1 MTDKKKVAKI
11 VDKKVNTRSAKMI
24 DNTQREGEALG
35 TVGPFVKVTWND
47 AASTF
52 KTYVINGDNPSEHLT
67 VCETVGELV
76 AEDDKAMVLV
86 MHGSQC
92 DGCDIMAIP
101 KDWAQ
106 KVEVLESVGTAKD
119 RMEMLKEDLCTL
131 ENLEHQQESEDA
143 EVKKKSKNK

>member
-1 MTDKKKVAKI
+1 MKDKEKVANL
-11 VDKKVNTRSAKMI
+11 VDKKINTRNAKMI
-24 DNTQREGEALG
+24 DNTQREGETLG

-101 KDWAQ
+101 KDWTQ
-106 KVEVLESVGTAKD
+106 KVEVLESVGTAMD
-119 RMEMLKEDLCTL
+119 NWKECIETL
-131 ENLEHQQESEDA
+131 ESQQESQNQKPE
-143 EVKKKSKNK
+143 KN

>member
-1 MTDKKKVAKI
+1 MTDNKKVAKI

-24 DNTQREGEALG
+24 DNTQREGERLG
-35 TVGPFVKVTWND
+35 SVGPFVKVTWND

-67 VCETVGELV
+67 VCETVGEMV
-76 AEDDKAMVLV
+76 AKDDKAIVLV

-101 KDWAQ
+101 TDWAQ
-106 KVEVLESVGTAKD
+106 KIEILESVG
-119 RMEMLKEDLCTL
+119 ECIEIS
-131 ENLEHQQESEDA
+131 ESQQESQNQKQE
-143 EVKKKSKNK
+143 KN

>member
-1 MTDKKKVAKI
+1 MKDKEKVAKI

-24 DNTQREGEALG
+24 DNTQREGERLG
-35 TVGPFVKVTWND
+35 SVGPFVKVTWND

-67 VCETVGELV
+67 VCETVGEMV
-76 AEDDKAMVLV
+76 AKDDKAIVLV

-101 KDWAQ
+101 TDWAQ
-106 KVEVLESVGTAKD
+106 KIEILESVG
-119 RMEMLKEDLCTL
+119 ECIETL
-131 ENLEHQQESEDA
+131 ESQQESQNQKQE
-143 EVKKKSKNK
+143 KN

>member
-24 DNTQREGEALG
+24 DNTQREGERLG
-35 TVGPFVKVTWND
+35 SVGPFVKVTWND

-67 VCETVGELV
+67 VCETVGEMV
-76 AEDDKAMVLV
+76 AKDDKAIVLV

-101 KDWAQ
+101 TDWAQ
-106 KVEVLESVGTAKD
+106 KIEILEPVG
-119 RMEMLKEDLCTL
+119 ECIEIS
-131 ENLEHQQESEDA
+131 ESQQESQNQKQE
-143 EVKKKSKNK
+143 KN

>member
-1 MTDKKKVAKI
+1 MTDKN
-11 VDKKVNTRSAKMI
+11 VNTRSAKMI
-24 DNTQREGEALG
+24 DNTQREGETLG
-35 TVGPFVKVTWND
+35 SVGPFVNVTWND

-52 KTYVINGDNPSEHLT
+52 KTYMINGDNPSEHLT

-76 AEDDKAMVLV
+76 AEDDKAIVLV

-101 KDWAQ
+101 IDWSQ
-106 KVEVLESVGTAKD
+106 KIEILESVGTALDKWD
-119 RMEMLKEDLCTL
+119 ELKECIS

-143 EVKKKSKNK
+143 PVKKKSKSK